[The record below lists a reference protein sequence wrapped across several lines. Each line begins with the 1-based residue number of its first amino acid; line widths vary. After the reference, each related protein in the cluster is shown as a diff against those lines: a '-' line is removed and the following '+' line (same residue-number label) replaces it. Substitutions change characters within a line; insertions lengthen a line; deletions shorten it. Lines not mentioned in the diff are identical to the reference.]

1 MKEYTY
7 DLFLNLVIPV
17 LKLNLFKLM
26 ELMFG
31 SIFGTY
37 PAIQNFLKLEMNFTR
52 MLKDA
57 F

>member
-37 PAIQNFLKLEMNFTR
+37 PAIQNFLK
-52 MLKDA
+52 
-57 F
+57 